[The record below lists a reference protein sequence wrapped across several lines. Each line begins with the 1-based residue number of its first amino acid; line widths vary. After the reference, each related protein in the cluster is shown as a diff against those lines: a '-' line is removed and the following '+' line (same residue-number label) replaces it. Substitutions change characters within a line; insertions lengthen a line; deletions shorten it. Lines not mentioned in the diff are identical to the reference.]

1 MVLDSF
7 SFIHLYNQV
16 SMEQIE
22 KITELCKSGSAEGA
36 KLGTGGAQLGDKGYY
51 FQPTVFSDVKDDMR
65 IANEEVC

>member
-1 MVLDSF
+1 
-7 SFIHLYNQV
+7 
-16 SMEQIE
+16 MEQIE